1 MTEHTS
7 KQYDAE
13 LESLRTRVLQMGGL
27 VENQIVSAI
36 EGLGASDTNIFK
48 EVIRREQEV
57 NQIELEIDELCNH
70 ILARRQPA
78 AVDLRSVIVAIK
90 MIRDLERIGDE
101 AEKVAR
107 MGIMIADAGKHFVP
121 KVDLHRI
128 ASNAIAML
136 RKVLDS
142 YARVNAVSAAEVV
155 KADIEVDDEFKAIL
169 RQLIT
174 FMMEDPRTISR
185 SIEILFIAKA
195 IERIGDHSKNMSEH
209 VVYMVKGR
217 DVRHQ
222 NPETVAQE
230 ASDNS

>member
-13 LESLRTRVLQMGGL
+13 LEALRSKVLQMGGL
-27 VENQIVSAI
+27 VENQIVAAI
-36 EGLGASDTNIFK
+36 EGLENASDVAELNR
-48 EVIRREQEV
+48 VIKREAEV
-57 NQIELEIDELCNH
+57 NQVEMEIDELCNH

-101 AEKVAR
+101 AEKIAR
-107 MGIMIADAGKHFVP
+107 MGIKIIENGRNYVP
-121 KVDLHRI
+121 KIDLR
-128 ASNAIAML
+128 AMSKNAIDML
-136 RKVLDS
+136 RKTLDA

-155 KADIEVDDEFKAIL
+155 RADQAVDDEFRAVL

-174 FMMEDPRTISR
+174 FMMEDPRTITR

-217 DVRHQ
+217 DVRHRS
-222 NPETVAQE
+222 PEDVEQE
-230 ASDNS
+230 AQG